1 VIGIFISPASSM
13 FPNDSLPAR
22 GQKVRDQTSVRVS
35 HEWTPMLV
43 AILPALDRTLASRA
57 SKVVR
62 RQRRK
67 SLSLQAGVGESS
79 YSVSIRGHDCPSR
92 YAATALC
99 LSQLD
104 NATVPRPAA
113 FTRTAFEAVSAS
125 PGDSR

>member
-1 VIGIFISPASSM
+1 MWPVGSIVIGIFISPASSM

-43 AILPALDRTLASRA
+43 AVLPALDRTLASRA

-67 SLSLQAGVGESS
+67 SFRLQADASESS
-79 YSVSIRGHDCPSR
+79 YSVAIRSHQFPVIR
-92 YAATALC
+92 AAL
-99 LSQLD
+99 
-104 NATVPRPAA
+104 
-113 FTRTAFEAVSAS
+113 
-125 PGDSR
+125 